1 MYPKLVSVKSGPN
14 KTQTV
19 VYLRL
24 MERVKIDGVWKER
37 VIANLG
43 RQDVA
48 GREALG
54 ALLVKLR
61 RFSDEVLVRPDEIE
75 SREALEYGNV
85 LVGQKLW
92 EEIGLNRIMA
102 EVCGDLPAVSLGE
115 SGVLAMV
122 LNRLSAARSKLALR
136 DWMSTVYLPAWQGER
151 FLKLPTDPTDYAEW
165 YYRTMDW
172 LVADH
177 HKENIEAAIAAWA
190 QTLFPAEVV
199 FYDIT
204 NIQFESWQELKQARF
219 GHIKVGRR
227 NHKQILLG
235 LVMVEGLPVACHL
248 FRGNRAEKTT
258 LAWVH
263 QKVKKQFNVGRIIT
277 VVDRGQVSQAALEQI
292 EIEGDGYIVA
302 LKRRRCTEVE
312 PLLVQDTSGF
322 TPLGWDRKNDLRLA
336 AWEAPVE
343 KATVAGRPDKRRIV
357 VFNPVKAQE
366 DKTKRLEA
374 IAELESAL
382 KDLRRRVQDKGQPKT
397 IRTITIAA
405 EKILAHRNGKRYFR
419 YHVEKDRSFSFEPN
433 DEGRHLEEKLDGKWV
448 IKTTEADLSLKDVV
462 YKYKDLL
469 KVEDGF
475 RHLKDFIKV
484 APVYHWRY
492 RRVKAHVFICV
503 LALLLERLL
512 ERKLNEANVDVSA
525 RAALEKLKKI
535 RVVTN
540 RVGNLELKYVTPPTE
555 DLSKILA
562 ACGTYKLPKIL
573 GEPVRSKT
581 KSLPKRRVIPRKS
594 SR

>member
-1 MYPKLVSVKSGPN
+1 MYPKLVSVKSGPD
-14 KTQTV
+14 KTQTM

-24 MERVKIDGVWKER
+24 MERVKVDGIWKER

-43 RQDVA
+43 RQDAV

-61 RFSDEVLVRPDEIE
+61 RFSDEVLVRPEEIE

-92 EEIGLNRIMA
+92 EEIGLNRILG
-102 EVCGDLPAVSLGE
+102 EICGDCPAVSLGE

-136 DWMSTVYLPAWQGER
+136 DWMNTVYLPVWQDVR
-151 FLKLPTDPTDYAEW
+151 FSRLPADSTDYAEW

-172 LVADH
+172 LVAGKN
-177 HKENIEAAIAAWA
+177 KEKIESAMAAWA

-258 LAWVH
+258 LSWVH

-277 VVDRGQVSQAALEQI
+277 VVDRGQVSQAALDQI
-292 EIEGDGYIVA
+292 EIDQDGYIVA
-302 LKRRRCTEVE
+302 LKRRRCPEVE
-312 PLLVQDTSGF
+312 PLLAQDTTGF
-322 TPLGWDRKNDLRLA
+322 IPLGWDRKNSLRLA
-336 AWEAPVE
+336 AWEAPIE

-366 DKTKRLEA
+366 DKEKRLEA
-374 IAELESAL
+374 IGELEAAL
-382 KDLRRRVQDKGQPKT
+382 SDLRRRVRDKGHPKT

-405 EKILAHRNGKRYFR
+405 EKILSHRNGKRYFR
-419 YHVEKDRSFSFEPN
+419 YHVEKDRRFSFEPN
-433 DEGRHLEEKLDGKWV
+433 DEGRRLEEKLDGKWV
-448 IKTTEADLSLKDVV
+448 IKTTEAGLSLKEVV

-475 RHLKDFIKV
+475 RQLKDFIKV

-512 ERKLNEANVDVSA
+512 ERKLKDAHVDVSA
-525 RAALEKLKKI
+525 RQALEALKRI
-535 RVVTN
+535 RVVSN
-540 RVGNLELKYVTPPTE
+540 RVGHLELKYVTPPTE
-555 DLSKILA
+555 DLNKILA

-573 GEPVRSKT
+573 TEPVRLT
-581 KSLPKRRVIPRKS
+581 GVPLPKHPAGPRKS
-594 SR
+594 SQ